1 MKKLVVLAVSLC
13 LMAVGVIGYLRQP
26 SSAPLDISV
35 QPTPSAT
42 VVTPVPA
49 KAKEVTFATCEVD
62 KMRIP
67 QLPLRKGE
75 RNHWK
80 IITLTKEQD
89 AAGDI
94 PLPPRGSSTW
104 DNPPKELTS
113 GYTMRY
119 HTAGPKAKDMV
130 VVIGHS
136 SRWNPLAFNSLIN
149 QGKEGKQAARVQV
162 GWRIYLHT
170 TCSGKWWLDYAVTR
184 TFTSGKPGYTTD
196 RRIFCL
202 TDDKRSSC
210 AAKVPGRLALITCLQ
225 PAEGPSTQVVATIA
239 EYQGVVHK
247 PK

>member
-35 QPTPSAT
+35 EPAPSAT
-42 VVTPVPA
+42 VVTSVPA

-67 QLPLRKGE
+67 ELVPLNKGE
-75 RNHWK
+75 HNRWK
-80 IITLTKEQD
+80 IITLTPKQD

-113 GYTMRY
+113 GYTMTY
-119 HTAGPKAKDMV
+119 HKAGPKAKDMV

-149 QGKEGKQAARVQV
+149 QGKKGKQAARVQA
-162 GWRIYLHT
+162 GWHIYLHT
-170 TCSGKWWLDYAVTR
+170 KCSGKWWLEYRVAE
-184 TFTSGKPGYTTD
+184 TFTSGKPGFTTD
-196 RRIFCL
+196 PRIFG
-202 TDDKRSSC
+202 TTKM
-210 AAKVPGRLALITCLQ
+210 PGRLALITCLQ